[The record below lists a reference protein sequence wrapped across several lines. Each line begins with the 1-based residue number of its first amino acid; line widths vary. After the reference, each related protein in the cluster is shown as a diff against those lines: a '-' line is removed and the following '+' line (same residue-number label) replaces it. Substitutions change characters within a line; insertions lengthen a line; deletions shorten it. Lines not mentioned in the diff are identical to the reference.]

1 MPAGSEHK
9 IAVVIPAR
17 YDSQR
22 LPGKPLLDLGGRPM
36 IQHVV
41 ERCQRARG
49 ISRVVVATDDRRI
62 AGAVN
67 GFGAAVEMTSRDCRS
82 GTDRVA
88 EVAHRM
94 EEELFINVQGDE
106 PLIEPGAIEELGH
119 ALRAGATLAT
129 LCRPAQEGEDLA
141 DPDTA
146 KVVIDERG
154 DALYFSRAPIPHFRD
169 GRPKGA
175 LSFVHVGIYGYTRA
189 TLFQLADLPQGRL
202 ERAEKLEQL
211 RALEHGLK
219 MRVVPTPY
227 VSMGV
232 DTAEDLARVR
242 ELLSSDQRVL
252 H

>member
-1 MPAGSEHK
+1 MPAGFELK

-22 LPGKPLLDLGGRPM
+22 LPGKPLLDLAGRPM

-49 ISRVVVATDDRRI
+49 ISRVVVATDDERI
-62 AGAVN
+62 AQVVR
-67 GFGAAVEMTSRDCRS
+67 GFGAAVEMTSASCRS

-88 EVAHRM
+88 EAARRM
-94 EEELFINVQGDE
+94 DEECFINVQGDE
-106 PLIEPGAIEELGH
+106 PLIEPGAIEEL
-119 ALRAGATLAT
+119 AQTLRNGARLVT

-141 DPDTA
+141 DPHTA

-154 DALYFSRAPIPHFRD
+154 DALYFSRAPIPFFRD
-169 GRPKGA
+169 GRPPNT
-175 LSFVHVGIYGYTRA
+175 LTFVHVGIYGYSREA
-189 TLFQLADLPQGRL
+189 LFQLADLAQGRL

-227 VSMGV
+227 VSLGV

-242 ELLSSDQRVL
+242 ELVSTDQRVL